1 MIWEHNVT
9 IIVMLTKLKEMGRE
23 KCVQYWPTDRSTR
36 YGYFI
41 VDPVGAYNM
50 PQYLL
55 SEFKVTDSRV
65 KKKKKNKD
73 FFLLNEKMFWIFGRM
88 DNLELFGIFYI
99 LNGRNKVY
107 RKLEKVLLILL
118 DKYIKLKKVLVKKD
132 LLLCIVQLVKNH
144 KISFFFYYKI
154 IRFS

>member
-1 MIWEHNVT
+1 
-9 IIVMLTKLKEMGRE
+9 MLTKLKEMGRE

-65 KKKKKNKD
+65 MKKKK
-73 FFLLNEKMFWIFGRM
+73 FFLIEKKNLLFSQDGQSRTVRHFLYTEWPEQGVPKAGEGFIDFIGQVHKTKEGFGQ
-88 DNLELFGIFYI
+88 EGPIVVHCSA
-99 LNGRNKVY
+99 GKS
-107 RKLEKVLLILL
+107 
-118 DKYIKLKKVLVKKD
+118 IK
-132 LLLCIVQLVKNH
+132 NTPR
-144 KISFFFYYKI
+144 ISFIK
-154 IRFS
+154 

>member
-1 MIWEHNVT
+1 MVWEHNVT

-23 KCVQYWPTDRSTR
+23 KCVQYWPIDRSTR

-65 KKKKKNKD
+65 MKKK
-73 FFLLNEKMFWIFGRM
+73 
-88 DNLELFGIFYI
+88 IFYSLRQI
-99 LNGRNKVY
+99 YYFDIGWTISNCSSFLVY
-107 RKLEKVLLILL
+107 RMAGTRCTE
-118 DKYIKLKKVLVKKD
+118 
-132 LLLCIVQLVKNH
+132 
-144 KISFFFYYKI
+144 SG
-154 IRFS
+154 

>member
-1 MIWEHNVT
+1 MVWEHNVT

-65 KKKKKNKD
+65 TKKNFFFVNRKD
-73 FFLLNEKMFWIFGRM
+73 VVSSRM
-88 DNLELFGIFYI
+88 DNLELFAIFYI
-99 LNGRNKVY
+99 PNGRNKVY
-107 RKLEKVLLILL
+107 RKLVKVLLILL
-118 DKYIKLKKVLVKKD
+118 DKYIKLKKVLVKKAQ
-132 LLLCIVQLVKNH
+132 LLYTVQLVN
-144 KISFFFYYKI
+144 
-154 IRFS
+154 

>member
-1 MIWEHNVT
+1 MVWEHNVT

-65 KKKKKNKD
+65 KKTKI
-73 FFLLNEKMFWIFGRM
+73 FFFATNRIDGYFDRM
-88 DNLELFGIFYI
+88 DNLELSAIFYI
-99 LNGRNKVY
+99 RNGRNKVY
-107 RKLEKVLLILL
+107 QKLVKVSLILL
-118 DKYIKLKKVLVKKD
+118 DKYIKPRKVLVKKD
-132 LLLCIVQLVKNH
+132 LSSYIVQLVN
-144 KISFFFYYKI
+144 
-154 IRFS
+154 

>member
-1 MIWEHNVT
+1 MVWEHNVT

-36 YGYFI
+36 YGYFL

-65 KKKKKNKD
+65 RI
-73 FFLLNEKMFWIFGRM
+73 FLLF
-88 DNLELFGIFYI
+88 LFKFIYSCVFLGWT
-99 LNGRNKVY
+99 
-107 RKLEKVLLILL
+107 
-118 DKYIKLKKVLVKKD
+118 
-132 LLLCIVQLVKNH
+132 
-144 KISFFFYYKI
+144 ISNSST
-154 IRFS
+154 FSLY

>member
-1 MIWEHNVT
+1 LFFKGYRFKNGYIATQGPLTETIDDFWRMVWEHNVT

-65 KKKKKNKD
+65 MKKKK
-73 FFLLNEKMFWIFGRM
+73 FFLIEKK
-88 DNLELFGIFYI
+88 NLLF
-99 LNGRNKVY
+99 
-107 RKLEKVLLILL
+107 
-118 DKYIKLKKVLVKKD
+118 
-132 LLLCIVQLVKNH
+132 
-144 KISFFFYYKI
+144 S
-154 IRFS
+154 